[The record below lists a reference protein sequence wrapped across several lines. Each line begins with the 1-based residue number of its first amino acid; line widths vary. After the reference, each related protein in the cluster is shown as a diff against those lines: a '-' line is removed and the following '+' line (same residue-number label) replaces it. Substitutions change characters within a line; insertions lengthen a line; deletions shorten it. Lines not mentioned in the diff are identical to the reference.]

1 LALAAATLGAEL
13 NDDTLLEAAE
23 AAARETLTLAQLL
36 PGHPSWAAQAQAALA
51 RVHLARGQPE
61 VAAQAGKE
69 AFSALDST
77 LREDLNLGIVVPAA
91 EAILAGGNEDDSA
104 TVRERLQ
111 LLLAL
116 VAQRITDEDV
126 RVRWFRAPNGRGL
139 AQLAGAPG
147 TASGATHALQAT
159 GLSEQDDGLLRL
171 LAQGRTNKEIAE
183 EAGEPEEAIARRLAE
198 LYVKMGVSSRAA
210 ATGAAVMGKLV

>member
-1 LALAAATLGAEL
+1 
-13 NDDTLLEAAE
+13 
-23 AAARETLTLAQLL
+23 
-36 PGHPSWAAQAQAALA
+36 
-51 RVHLARGQPE
+51 
-61 VAAQAGKE
+61 
-69 AFSALDST
+69 

-91 EAILAGGNEDDSA
+91 EAVLAGGNEADSA
-104 TVRERLQ
+104 AVLERLQ

-116 VAQRITDEDV
+116 VAQRITDEDI

-139 AQLAGAPG
+139 AQLAGSPG
-147 TASGATHALQAT
+147 TASGAAQALQAT
-159 GLSEQDDGLLRL
+159 GLSEQDNGLLRL